1 MWIVRIALSRPYT
14 FIVLALV
21 LFLFAP
27 VMLMRT
33 PVDIFP
39 EINIPVVS
47 IIWTYS
53 GLAPSEMGD
62 RITSVYERALTTTVD
77 NIEHI
82 ESQSLYGVAVV
93 KVYLQPGAN
102 VDGAIAEVIAEAQA
116 TMKQL
121 PPGIQPPL
129 VIRYSASTVPIL
141 QIGLS
146 GKNLSEQQLNDYAT
160 NFIRPQLATIPGAAV
175 PIPYGG
181 KVRQIMVDIDS
192 QKLLS
197 TGLSPQDIVSAVNA
211 QNIVLPT
218 GTAKIGAREYNVG
231 LNGTPETIQQLND
244 IPVKTVSSA
253 TIHLGDIAHVHDG
266 FAVQT
271 NIVNQDGHRGVLL
284 TVLKSGNASTLSVVS
299 AIRAALPKIATTLPP
314 ELVMRPLFDQSIFVK
329 ASLNGVIREGTIAAA
344 LTSILILVFLGSWRA
359 TLIICVSI
367 PLSILTS
374 LLVLSLTGQTIN
386 IMTLGGLALAVG
398 ILVDDATVEIENAER
413 QLAAGKPLEQA
424 ILDSAQEI
432 AVPAF
437 VSTLCICIVFVPMFL
452 LHGVPRYLFVPLAE
466 AVIFALLASY
476 FFSRTIVPTLVKFLM
491 RAEVEHRKNANA
503 ANAGWF
509 ARLHQ
514 RFEHA
519 FERLQG
525 RYENVLQACIAN
537 RKLFASG
544 FLGFCLL
551 SLLLAPFLGRDFFP
565 EVDSGQFRLHVRAQT
580 GTRIEETARLVDQVE
595 RTIRKTIPS
604 SELGGLLDNIGL
616 PVSGINLSYSNGGT
630 IGNADAEVLGSLQ
643 PKHQP
648 TADYVSQLRTELS
661 NKFPGTTFFFEP
673 ADIVCQTLNVGVPAP
688 IDIQIVGK
696 DLVANMEV
704 AKQIAAQI
712 RHIPGA
718 VDVYIGQQF
727 DEPRLQFNVDRVR
740 AQQMGLTE
748 SDVANSMLVSL
759 SSSLQTSPN
768 LWLNPKNGVSYFLVV
783 QTPQYKINSLDAVRT
798 IPISAPSSAALATNS
813 SGTGMPGTGA
823 PQLLENLSSMH
834 PTEEAADVSHYN
846 VQPVIDVFATA
857 QGRDLGSV
865 ASDVAKIT
873 QRAEKT
879 LPRGSHL
886 VTRGQVET
894 MQSSFVGLLGGLA
907 FAIALAYL
915 LLVVNFQSWSE
926 AFIIITALPGALSG
940 ICWMLFLT
948 RTPLSVPAL
957 MGAIMSVGVA
967 TANSILV
974 ISFAN
979 QRFSET
985 KDAFRSAVE
994 AGATRLRPVMM
1005 TATAMMIGMVPMALG
1020 MGEGGEQNAP
1030 LGRAVIGGLL
1040 LATVATLFFVPTVFA
1055 LIRQKKNAD
1064 GPGTPSSA
1072 LHPEGA
1078 GELALGC
1085 QCELRTNGHATGFL
1099 GRMIHLVE
1107 RVMRKHR

>member
-1 MWIVRIALSRPYT
+1 M
-14 FIVLALV
+14 
-21 LFLFAP
+21 
-27 VMLMRT
+27 
-33 PVDIFP
+33 
-39 EINIPVVS
+39 
-47 IIWTYS
+47 
-53 GLAPSEMGD
+53 
-62 RITSVYERALTTTVD
+62 
-77 NIEHI
+77 
-82 ESQSLYGVAVV
+82 
-93 KVYLQPGAN
+93 
-102 VDGAIAEVIAEAQA
+102 
-116 TMKQL
+116 
-121 PPGIQPPL
+121 
-129 VIRYSASTVPIL
+129 
-141 QIGLS
+141 
-146 GKNLSEQQLNDYAT
+146 
-160 NFIRPQLATIPGAAV
+160 
-175 PIPYGG
+175 
-181 KVRQIMVDIDS
+181 
-192 QKLLS
+192 
-197 TGLSPQDIVSAVNA
+197 
-211 QNIVLPT
+211 
-218 GTAKIGAREYNVG
+218 REYNVG
-231 LNGTPETIQQLND
+231 LNGTPATIQELND
-244 IPVKTVSSA
+244 IPVKTVNSA

-299 AIRAALPKIATTLPP
+299 AIRAALPKIATTLPKS
-314 ELVMRPLFDQSIFVK
+314 LVMRPLFDQSIFVK
-329 ASLNGVIREGTIAAA
+329 ASLIGVIREGTIAAA
-344 LTSILILVFLGSWRA
+344 LTSILILIFLGSWRA

-432 AVPAF
+432 ATPAF

-452 LHGVPRYLFVPLAE
+452 LRGVPRYLFVPLAE
-466 AVIFALLASY
+466 AVIYALLASY

-491 RAEVEHRKNANA
+491 RGEVEHHKTANP

-514 RFEHA
+514 RFNRA
-519 FERLQG
+519 FERLQE

-537 RKLFASG
+537 RKLFAGG
-544 FLGFCLL
+544 FLGFCIL

-595 RTIRKTIPS
+595 RTIRKTIPP

-630 IGNADAEVLGSLQ
+630 IGNADAEMLGSLQ

-648 TADYVSQLRTELS
+648 TADYVAQLRTKLS
-661 NKFPGTTFFFEP
+661 NEFPGTTFFFEP
-673 ADIVCQTLNVGVPAP
+673 ADIVSQTLNVGVPAP

-696 DLVANMEV
+696 DLTANMEV
-704 AKQIAAQI
+704 AKQIAAEI

-740 AQQMGLTE
+740 AQQMGLSE

-759 SSSLQTSPN
+759 SSSLQTNPN
-768 LWLNPKNGVSYFLVV
+768 LWLNPRNGVSYYLVV
-783 QTPQYKINSLDAVRT
+783 QTPQYRINSLDAVRT
-798 IPISAPSSAALATNS
+798 IPISAPTTGTMGAAN
-813 SGTGMPGTGA
+813 PGTGVPGTGLSGTPA
-823 PQLLENLSSMH
+823 PQLLENLSTMH
-834 PTEEAADVSHYN
+834 PTEEPADISHYN
-846 VQPVIDVFATA
+846 VQPVIDVFASA

-886 VTRGQVET
+886 VTRGQVDT
-894 MQSSFVGLLGGLA
+894 MQSSFVGLLIGLA

-915 LLVVNFQSWSE
+915 LLVVNFQSWSQ
-926 AFIIITALPGALSG
+926 AFIIITALPGALAG
-940 ICWMLFLT
+940 ICWMLYLT

-957 MGAIMSVGVA
+957 MGAIMCVGVA

-979 QRFSET
+979 QRFEET
-985 KDAFRSAVE
+985 KDAIGAAIE

-1020 MGEGGEQNAP
+1020 LGEGGEQNAP
-1030 LGRAVIGGLL
+1030 LGRAVIGGLM

-1055 LIRQKKNAD
+1055 LVRQQKNAE
-1064 GPGTPSSA
+1064 GPGSLSST
-1072 LHPEGA
+1072 LQWEGE
-1078 GELALGC
+1078 GELTVGGHRAP
-1085 QCELRTNGHATGFL
+1085 RTDGHTAGFL
-1099 GRMIHLVE
+1099 VRMIHIVE
-1107 RVMRKHR
+1107 RAMRKHPISGGSK

>member
-1 MWIVRIALSRPYT
+1 MWIVKVALSRPYT

-27 VMLMRT
+27 LMLMRT

-39 EINIPVVS
+39 SINVPVVS
-47 IIWTYS
+47 IIWTYG

-82 ESQSLYGVAVV
+82 ESQSLYGVSVV
-93 KVYLQPGAN
+93 KVYLQPQAN

-160 NFIRPQLATIPGAAV
+160 NFIRPQLATIQGAAL
-175 PIPYGG
+175 PLPYGG

-192 QKLLS
+192 QKLLAN
-197 TGLSPQDIVSAVNA
+197 GLSPQDIVNVINA
-211 QNIVLPT
+211 QNIALPS
-218 GTAKIGAREYNVG
+218 GTAKIGVREYNVG
-231 LNGTPETIQQLND
+231 MNGTPGTIPELND
-244 IPVKTVSSA
+244 IPVKTVGTA
-253 TIHLGDIAHVHDG
+253 TLHLGDVAHVHDG

-271 NIVNQDGHRGVLL
+271 NIVDQDGHRGVLL

-299 AIRAALPKIATTLPP
+299 AIRAALPMIAKTLPP
-314 ELVMRPLFDQSIFVK
+314 SLEMRPLFDQSIFVR
-329 ASLNGVIREGTIAAA
+329 ASLDGVVREATIAAA
-344 LTSILILVFLGSWRA
+344 LTSLLILAFLGSWRA

-374 LLVLSLTGQTIN
+374 LLVLSLIGQTIN

-413 QLAAGKPLEQA
+413 QIANGKPLEQA

-432 AVPAF
+432 ALPAF

-452 LHGVPRYLFVPLAE
+452 LRGVPGYLFVPLAE

-491 RAEVEHRKNANA
+491 RSEIAKRNRESGHP
-503 ANAGWF
+503 GWF
-509 ARLHQ
+509 ARVHQ
-514 RFEHA
+514 RFERT
-519 FERLQG
+519 FERVQRG
-525 RYENVLQACIAN
+525 YESVLQACLGNKA
-537 RKLFASG
+537 LFAGG
-544 FLGFCLL
+544 FLSFCLL
-551 SLLLAPFLGRDFFP
+551 SLLLAPSLGRDFFP
-565 EVDSGQFRLHVRAQT
+565 SVDSGQFRLHVRAQT
-580 GTRIEETARLVDQVE
+580 GTRIEETARLVAQVE
-595 RTIRKTIPS
+595 HTIRTVIPAN
-604 SELGGLLDNIGL
+604 ELGGLLDNIGL
-616 PVSGINLSYSNGGT
+616 PVSGINLSYSNSGT
-630 IGNADAEVLGSLQ
+630 IGNADAEILGSLA
-643 PKHQP
+643 PHHRP
-648 TADYVSQLRTELS
+648 TADYVNKLRAVLS
-661 NKFPGTTFFFEP
+661 RQFPGTTFFFEP
-673 ADIVCQTLNVGVPAP
+673 ADIVSQTLNVGVPAP
-688 IDIQIVGK
+688 IDIQLVGQN
-696 DLVANMEV
+696 LRGNFAV
-704 AKQIAAQI
+704 AKLIAEKI
-712 RHIPGA
+712 RGVPGA
-718 VDVYIGQQF
+718 TDVYIGQQM
-727 DEPRLQFNVDRVR
+727 DEPRLQFDVDRVR
-740 AQQMGLTE
+740 AQQLGLSE
-748 SDVANSMLVSL
+748 EDVANSVLVSL

-768 LWLNPKNGVSYFLVV
+768 LWLNPKNGVSYYLVV
-783 QTPQYKINSLDAVRT
+783 QTPQYRINSLDAVRT
-798 IPISAPSSAALATNS
+798 IPIAAPGGAT
-813 SGTGMPGTGA
+813 
-823 PQLLENLSSMH
+823 PQLLENLSTMH
-834 PTEEAADVSHYN
+834 PMEEPADVSHYN
-846 VQPVIDVFATA
+846 VAPVIDVFASV

-865 ASDVAKIT
+865 AHDIAGIT
-873 QRAEKT
+873 AQAAKT
-879 LPRGSHL
+879 LPRGSTL
-886 VTRGQVET
+886 VTRGQVAT

-915 LLVVNFQSWSE
+915 LLVVNFQSWTE

-979 QRFSET
+979 QRFQET
-985 KDAFRSAVE
+985 KDAALAALE

-1005 TATAMMIGMVPMALG
+1005 TASAMIIGMIPMALG
-1020 MGEGGEQNAP
+1020 LGEGGEQNAP

-1040 LATVATLFFVPTVFA
+1040 VATIATLFFVPTVFT
-1055 LIRQKKNAD
+1055 LVRQR
-1064 GPGTPSSA
+1064 SSS
-1072 LHPEGA
+1072 GA
-1078 GELALGC
+1078 S
-1085 QCELRTNGHATGFL
+1085 RTNDS
-1099 GRMIHLVE
+1099 HLA
-1107 RVMRKHR
+1107 